1 MYKIET
7 ERGDLFDV
15 NMMIAMHIKVYGKAS
30 ETELTEAFRAA
41 VQAFEILNCKVVID
55 QKGDAFYDNCGEPMN
70 RIVFRDFKL
79 EELIQ
84 EQERIR
90 FRLED
95 GEFLRCF
102 CHFLL
107 YTFVTNEA
115 RKDSFDVFGS
125 VSLFSSCILRYS
137 HFSPLRLFINA
148 SMK

>member
-15 NMMIAMHIKVYGKAS
+15 NMMIAMQVKVCGKAS
-30 ETELTEAFRAA
+30 EIELTEAFRAA
-41 VQAFEILNCKVVID
+41 VEAFEILNCKVVID
-55 QKGDAFYDNCGEPMN
+55 QNGDAFYDNCREQMN
-70 RIVFRDFKL
+70 RIVFRDFEL

-102 CHFLL
+102 
-107 YTFVTNEA
+107 
-115 RKDSFDVFGS
+115 
-125 VSLFSSCILRYS
+125 VS
-137 HFSPLRLFINA
+137 
-148 SMK
+148 